1 MLKYTYM
8 YQPDDDCSI
17 YNCWQ
22 RVLVVVT
29 VWECTKKLMEGTKIK
44 YMQIIVLYR
53 VGNLFLMSA
62 YYHPLMYQS
71 QVLW

>member
-1 MLKYTYM
+1 
-8 YQPDDDCSI
+8 
-17 YNCWQ
+17 
-22 RVLVVVT
+22 VLVVVT